1 MSASNTAPVQEAA
14 GLSAAITI
22 EPEQH
27 PEEAAASRP
36 LARRAFDCVLSVPA
50 WLAERRRSVY
60 GLAVARYILG
70 IAALATLLANLPFR
84 YALWGSGAAWMNEY
98 YADNAFTS
106 RWLFSAFED
115 AQSDSQFTALYV
127 LLIAL
132 TVCFTIGLKFRI
144 VTPVMWALYVGLLF
158 MNKPVIGEV
167 GDVAWRIAVMLLWFT
182 DASQVW
188 SVDAMLRRRFA
199 RMWPAYAPQGGGLIS
214 QCFGRSETLGRTRKP
229 VQMLID
235 GLAHSMPWFT
245 GWQRATIHNLALA
258 TLIVQICWIY
268 FSAGTY
274 KTGEA
279 WVDGTAVYY
288 ATQLTEFHTFPWL
301 NGLLGSSAIIVALL
315 TFGSVLV
322 QLFFPALIIHPYSRA
337 VALAGILAFHLGIGI
352 LMNILW
358 FSLAMVAV
366 DAALVDDRT
375 YRKLA
380 EKCRALFRRQ
390 RA

>member
-1 MSASNTAPVQEAA
+1 MSASNTAPVEDDQN
-14 GLSAAITI
+14 LSAAITT
-22 EPEQH
+22 ETERQAQLESKP
-27 PEEAAASRP
+27 RP
-36 LARRAFDCVLSVPA
+36 LARRAFDCALRIPP

-70 IAALATLLANLPFR
+70 ITALATLLVNLPFR

-158 MNKPVIGEV
+158 INKPMIGEV

-188 SVDAMLRRRFA
+188 SVDSMLRRRFA
-199 RMWPAYAPQGGGLIS
+199 HMWPAYSPQGAGLIA

-229 VQMLID
+229 MQMFID
-235 GLAHSMPWFT
+235 GLAHSAPLFV

-258 TLIVQICWIY
+258 TLIVQVCWIY
-268 FSAGTY
+268 FSAATY
-274 KTGEA
+274 KTGDA

-288 ATQLTEFHTFPWL
+288 VTQLTEFQTFPWL

-358 FSLAMVAV
+358 FSLAMVAI

-380 EKCRALFRRQ
+380 EKCRSLFRRQ